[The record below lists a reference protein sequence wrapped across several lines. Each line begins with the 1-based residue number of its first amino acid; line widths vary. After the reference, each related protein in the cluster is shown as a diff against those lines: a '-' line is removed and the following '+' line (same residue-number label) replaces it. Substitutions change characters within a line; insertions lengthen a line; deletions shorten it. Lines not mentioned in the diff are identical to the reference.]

1 MSSGS
6 LFIISAPSGAGKTSL
21 IDKAVSQLSNV
32 CTSVSHTT
40 RTPRAGEING
50 THYYFVTHEK
60 FEQMRTKGEFLESAN
75 VHGNL
80 YGTSRQWVE
89 EKISNGLDVILEI
102 DWQGANQVR
111 SVFKSGVSIFVLPPS
126 VGELRQR
133 LFDRGQDSVLVIERR
148 MAEARKEIS
157 HWKDADYVITNDD
170 FETACEELQQLL
182 SGRFDDPSLRTTN
195 ISFSNLTRELLSN

>member
-21 IDKAVSQLSNV
+21 IDKAVSELKNV

-40 RTPRAGEING
+40 RRPRAGEIDG
-50 THYYFVTHEK
+50 THYHFVTHEK
-60 FEQMRTKGEFLESAN
+60 FEQMRSKGEFLESAN

-89 EKISNGLDVILEI
+89 TKISSGLDVILEI

-111 SVFKSGVSIFVLPPS
+111 SVFKGGVSIFVLPPS
-126 VGELRQR
+126 VGVLRQR
-133 LFDRGQDSVLVIERR
+133 LFDRGKDSVVVIERR

-157 HWKDADYVITNDD
+157 HWKDADYVIINDN
-170 FETACEELQQLL
+170 FQIACEKLQRLL
-182 SGRFDDPSLRTTN
+182 SGSFNDQSLLKTN
-195 ISFSNLTRELLSN
+195 ISFYNLTRELLSN

>member
-21 IDKAVSQLSNV
+21 IDKAVSQLKNV

-40 RTPRAGEING
+40 RRPRAGEIDG
-50 THYYFVTHEK
+50 THYHFVTHEK
-60 FEQMRTKGEFLESAN
+60 FEQMRIKGEFLESAN

-89 EKISNGLDVILEI
+89 TKISSGVDVILEI

-111 SVFKSGVSIFVLPPS
+111 SVFKEGISIFVLPPS
-126 VGELRQR
+126 VEVLRQR
-133 LFDRGQDSVLVIERR
+133 LVNRGKDSGRVIEAR
-148 MAEARKEIS
+148 MASAKKEIS
-157 HWKDADYVITNDD
+157 HWEDADYVIINDD
-170 FETACEELQQLL
+170 FQNACNKLQQLL
-182 SGRFDDPSLRTTN
+182 LGRFDDPSLQTTN
-195 ISFSNLTRELLSN
+195 ISYHKLSRELLSN